1 MTPDLGHP
9 KEGVFGSFFA
19 SFLPFFYSIV
29 GSFDAIF
36 LFFFNS
42 FLSSFFILFNRF
54 FYPLR
59 GFFLLR
65 IELIF
70 LRNTRLF
77 FSAIRVMNKQKLL
90 SHF

>member
-19 SFLPFFYSIV
+19 SFLSFFYSIV

-42 FLSSFFILFNRF
+42 FLSSFFYSLQS
-54 FYPLR
+54 
-59 GFFLLR
+59 
-65 IELIF
+65 IF
-70 LRNTRLF
+70 LTTKAV
-77 FSAIRVMNKQKLL
+77 FSSAN
-90 SHF
+90 